1 MPDSSPDTGTLPC
14 RSQRRGKEWALAL
27 LSQGIESEL
36 LRSPQGWILLLN
48 PALLPKARDV
58 IRLYQKENRHWHRYF
73 QPTPDITG
81 FHPAALLWTLLV
93 AALYAITSFAP
104 QSITDAGLCSTTGL
118 QAGEYQRLFT
128 AISLHANLAHLL
140 GNLIFGTLLLG
151 YAMAR
156 FGGGWT
162 LLSTFLSGAGA
173 NILSAWIHGPDHR
186 GLGASGMVMAAL
198 GLLAISLP
206 SPTSSPH
213 LTWQR
218 WLLRGILSSS
228 LLFVLIGLD
237 PSTDVIAHSG
247 GFVGGILSGL
257 LLRSLPQPV
266 LHGTRPNHYAAI
278 LALTLLLATWA
289 LALVQS

>member
-1 MPDSSPDTGTLPC
+1 MPDSSPDTGSLPC

-36 LRSPQGWILLLN
+36 LRSPHGWILLLN
-48 PALLPKARDV
+48 PALLPKAREV
-58 IRLYQKENRHWHRYF
+58 IHLYQKENRHWHRYF
-73 QPTPDITG
+73 QSTPDITG

-104 QSITDAGLCSTTGL
+104 QSITDAGLCSTNGL
-118 QAGEYQRLFT
+118 LAGEYQRLFT

-140 GNLIFGTLLLG
+140 GNLIFGTILLG

-162 LLSTFLSGAGA
+162 LLSTFLSGAAA
-173 NILSAWIHGPDHR
+173 NILSAWIHGPHHH

-206 SPTSSPH
+206 PPSAQPN
-213 LTWQR
+213 TWQR
-218 WLLRGILSSS
+218 WLLRGILAAG

-247 GFVGGILSGL
+247 GFLAGILSGL
-257 LLRSLPQPV
+257 ILRVLPQQV
-266 LHGTRPNHYAAI
+266 LHGNRPNHYAAI

-289 LALVQS
+289 LALAQS

>member
-36 LRSPQGWILLLN
+36 LLSPQGWILLLN
-48 PALLPKARDV
+48 PALIPRAREI

-73 QPTPDITG
+73 QATPDNHG

-93 AALYAITSFAP
+93 AALYTITSFTP
-104 QSITDAGLCSTTGL
+104 ESITNAGLCSTGGL
-118 QAGEYQRLFT
+118 LAGEYQRLFT

-162 LLSTFLSGAGA
+162 LLSTFLSGAAA
-173 NILSAWIHGPDHR
+173 NILSAWIHGPNHH

-206 SPTSSPH
+206 PPSAHPN
-213 LTWQR
+213 TWQR
-218 WLLRGILSSS
+218 WLLRGILAAG

-237 PSTDVIAHSG
+237 PSTDVIAHSV
-247 GFVGGILSGL
+247 GFLAGILSGL
-257 LLRSLPQPV
+257 ILRVLPHQV
-266 LHGTRPNHYAAI
+266 LHSNRPNHYAAI

-289 LALVQS
+289 LALAQS